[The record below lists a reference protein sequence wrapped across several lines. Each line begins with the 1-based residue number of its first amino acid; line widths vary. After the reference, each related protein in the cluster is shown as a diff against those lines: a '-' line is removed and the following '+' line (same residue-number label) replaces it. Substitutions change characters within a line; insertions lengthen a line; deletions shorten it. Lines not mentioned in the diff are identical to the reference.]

1 MTGSNSFWFANPSS
15 GFYNSVA
22 TQSLRFENGD
32 SAYLN
37 ETAGTPTD
45 SQKWTSSLWVK
56 RGSLGSEMGLVS
68 SSATAEYIRF
78 ESDDTLR
85 YRLYQSGAQRISMIT
100 SAVFRDITAWYHI
113 VCAVDLS
120 NTTDNDK
127 VIIYVNGT
135 RQALGTNTTTTTDTY
150 DSVMLTSGNDIWI
163 GRNSSSYF
171 DGYMAEINFIDGLQ
185 LAPTSFGET
194 KEGAWIP
201 KDTSGLTFGDN
212 GFRLQFKQTG
222 TGTASTSTIGADTA
236 NSNHFTSNN
245 LVATDSNIPDSPENN
260 FATLNPL
267 RTNRLTETYSEGN
280 LRYASSQTSTN
291 PATTSTIAVSSG
303 KWYWEVFIK
312 AQGNTAN
319 SVGIIDVEYGM
330 ENDSSAGYT
339 SSSGVYS
346 YQGAGTERS
355 ANGSPSYGDS
365 WTDDDLIGVALDMD
379 NGNVYF
385 YKNGTIQNSGTA
397 LQGSLDTTGSGTYS
411 AYSLVYSN
419 GDQIYNFG
427 QDGSFNAEKTA
438 QGNTDGN
445 GVGNF
450 FYSVPSGY
458 LALCTSNLPE
468 PTISPNA
475 DTQSNDHF
483 DGLLYTGNSQSAQDI
498 GGLGFQPDFVWI
510 KGRSYADHHALFDST
525 RGVGKYI
532 ISSST
537 NAEGDY
543 ANTLDEFR
551 SDGFGVG
558 ADSTALVN
566 YQTNTYVAWN
576 WKANGGTTTTND
588 ASSTG
593 VGSIDSV
600 YQANTT
606 AGFSIVTFT
615 TDGVSSGTVAH
626 GLGVQ
631 PKLLLG
637 KTRNHAVA
645 WAVQST
651 LLATNQALI
660 LNTTSAAY
668 DPGYNHWNDT
678 HPTSSVFSVGGYM
691 ADHSDLTNPST
702 KIVYCFAEV
711 AGFSKIGLYTGCGNA
726 NGTYV
731 HTGFKPAWIMIK
743 RTDTTGSWY
752 IYDYKRL
759 LRNPLGS
766 VNQPLLAD
774 TTGAEGGA
782 DASWYIDGL
791 SNGFKLRN
799 ASNFD
804 NASSGTYVY
813 IAFAEMPFKYS
824 NAR

>member
-791 SNGFKLRN
+791 SNGFKLKN

-804 NASSGTYVY
+804 NASSGTYLY
-813 IAFAEMPFKYS
+813 MAFAEMPEKYS

>member
-365 WTDDDLIGVALDMD
+365 WTDGDLIGVALDMD

-791 SNGFKLRN
+791 SNGFKLKN

-804 NASSGTYVY
+804 NASSGTYLY
-813 IAFAEMPFKYS
+813 MAFAEMPEKYS

>member
-668 DPGYNHWNDT
+668 NPGYNHWNDT

-791 SNGFKLRN
+791 SNGFKLKN

-804 NASSGTYVY
+804 NASGGTYLY
-813 IAFAEMPFKYS
+813 MAFAEMPEKYS

>member
-774 TTGAEGGA
+774 TSGTEGGA

>member
-668 DPGYNHWNDT
+668 APGYNHWNDT

-791 SNGFKLRN
+791 SNGFKLKN

-804 NASSGTYVY
+804 NASSGTYLY
-813 IAFAEMPFKYS
+813 MAFAEMPEKYS

>member
-56 RGSLGSEMGLVS
+56 RGSLGSEMGLVR
-68 SSATAEYIRF
+68 SSAKAEYIRF

-791 SNGFKLRN
+791 SNGFKLKN

-804 NASSGTYVY
+804 NASSGTYLY
-813 IAFAEMPFKYS
+813 MAFAEMPEKYS

>member
-45 SQKWTSSLWVK
+45 SQKWISSLWVK

-483 DGLLYTGNSQSAQDI
+483 DGLLYTGNSQSAQAI

-593 VGSIDSV
+593 VGSIESV

-606 AGFSIVTFT
+606 AGFSIVNFT
-615 TDGVSSGTVAH
+615 TDVVSAGTVAH

-791 SNGFKLRN
+791 SNGFKLKN

-804 NASSGTYVY
+804 NASSGTYLY
-813 IAFAEMPFKYS
+813 MAFAEMPEKYS

>member
-668 DPGYNHWNDT
+668 NPGYNHWNDT

-791 SNGFKLRN
+791 SNGFKLKN

-804 NASSGTYVY
+804 NASSGTYLY
-813 IAFAEMPFKYS
+813 MAFAEMPFKYS